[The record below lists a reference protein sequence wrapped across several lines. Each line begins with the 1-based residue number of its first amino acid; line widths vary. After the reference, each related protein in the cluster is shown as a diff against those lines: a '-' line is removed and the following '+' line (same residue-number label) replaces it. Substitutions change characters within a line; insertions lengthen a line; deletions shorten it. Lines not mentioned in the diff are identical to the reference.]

1 MHDESPDGVTTMTS
15 FHPFGLGA
23 RGDKVGVVHV
33 RLVALGLLSD
43 GPSTDGSVPVYDA
56 TMQTAVRYF
65 QQSRGLTVDGIVG
78 PETFRALEDSRW
90 QLGDRVLFYSPGRL
104 MTGDDIGVL
113 QRRLLELG
121 FDCGKPD
128 GVFGTQTSVALRDFQ
143 RNTGLQV
150 DGTCG
155 PSTFKAFSRLSRTV
169 VGGQAH
175 ALRESARLFR
185 NGHQHA
191 GRVIVIDPGHGP
203 AEPGIVSDGL
213 TEAELVWDIASR
225 AEGRLTALGVQ
236 AYLSRGR
243 HGDPDD
249 ETRAGFANEA
259 DADVLISLHVDGHV
273 NPAACGAATYYFG
286 SPVTGQHSALGK
298 QFAELVLRE
307 MVARTDLLNCHT
319 HPKTWDLL
327 RLTRMPTI
335 RVEAGYLT
343 NPGDRE
349 RLRRP
354 EFRDA
359 IAESVC
365 AAVQRLFLPPDHDAA
380 TGTLRIPADL
390 RAG

>member
-1 MHDESPDGVTTMTS
+1 MTS
-15 FHPFGLGA
+15 FQPFGHGA
-23 RGDKVGVVHV
+23 HGDKVSVVHA

-43 GPSTDGSVPVYDA
+43 DPPTDDTLPYFDA
-56 TMQTAVRYF
+56 EMQMAIRYF
-65 QQSRGLTVDGIVG
+65 QQSRGLTVDGVVG

-90 QLGDRVLFYSPGRL
+90 RLGDRVLFYSPGHA
-104 MTGDDIGVL
+104 MTGDDVDEL

-121 FDCGKPD
+121 FNPGKPD
-128 GVFGTQTSVALRDFQ
+128 GLFGAQTAAALRDFQ

-155 PSTFKAFSRLSRTV
+155 PRTFKAFDRLAKTV
-169 VGGQAH
+169 VGGQPH
-175 ALRESARLFR
+175 ALWESARMFR

-191 GRVIVIDPGHGP
+191 GRVLVVDPGHGP
-203 AEPGIVSDGL
+203 ADRGVVADGL
-213 TEAELVWDIASR
+213 GEAELVWDIAAR
-225 AEGRLTALGVQ
+225 IEGRLTAIGVQ

-259 DADVLISLHVDGHV
+259 DADMVVSLHLDAHD
-273 NPAACGAATYYFG
+273 NPTASGAATYYFG

-298 QFAELVLRE
+298 RFAELVLRE
-307 MVARTDLLNCHT
+307 LVARTDLLDCRA

-327 RLTRMPTI
+327 RLTKMPVV
-335 RVEAGYLT
+335 RVEVGYLT

-349 RLRRP
+349 RLRQA
-354 EFRDA
+354 EFRDSVADA
-359 IAESVC
+359 IC
-365 AAVQRLFLPPDHDAA
+365 AAVQRLFLPPDHDAP
-380 TGTLRIPADL
+380 TGTLHIPAGL